1 VSKTIETKTGK
12 FIYTDS
18 EDDENRSDL
27 NSSLAVR
34 TKAAVKAFSPVISTP
49 SVSAGRVR
57 GKKTN
62 NECKIPVKLTTELI
76 VPQRQAAKKAT
87 ESLHSTNANI
97 SLKEKKEDKETK
109 GIGKENVV
117 LDQQPILKPDVKV
130 SETAHLITDSHH
142 SASHVKSRTESSK
155 NSKDSDR
162 KGSSEKASDFP
173 SYVPQ
178 RQAARKA
185 AETIKIGS
193 TKSAPS
199 GFDIDADLGTDAV
212 SIRKN
217 PKVKS
222 DLKGSSALLNKTKMD
237 PKTKSK
243 MEILFDLSDS
253 DTTETKELLKE
264 TDGLLHSKKKG
275 RLGAHDA
282 ESTQAT
288 GKPFRDRG
296 PRPTE
301 SESQSKRGGVASSS
315 HSTSTGRGAQKHV
328 GKNALTTNKSSST
341 TVPKTKIGI
350 SRSGTESNE
359 KSFSKLK
366 QQQHEKEQ
374 HKQKKLLS
382 SKKSIQGDS
391 AITPTSSA
399 SINSINTT
407 VKSDYDRSNQQR
419 TKQSN
424 RSRTCSTSSSSTSRS
439 RSSSSSSSTSSSSS
453 GSSSSNSDS
462 SSSSSCSS
470 QANGSEKA
478 VIPASKSQSNAKA
491 KQRTL
496 ESEPRTRNYSSNMSD
511 SIRKPDSTDSSAS
524 GSVSSTSSSSSSDST
539 SSSSDSEPESRNKA
553 TSAETN
559 TIRDGSEASLQ
570 RQKGSFLD
578 SSPRTTAKN
587 KPTQSPAS
595 RKKLPLSDRD
605 NRSSSPKFK
614 SDSCGRSGESNI
626 NQSAT
631 HEINQGD
638 ELPWRASTRFEHP
651 DGVCRNSVE
660 CSESKSSIS
669 PKKPKTINSA
679 NSKSTEDSR
688 PRDYEGIEVAQCT
701 IGERAFNTTKHR
713 EALEHPREGTSS
725 GSLFRQ
731 AKSFEGP
738 FPSPEPPVKKH
749 KPSSSS
755 HDTTNLKIHFE
766 YESELLDIAQ
776 AVTRGPNEDHIFD
789 KECDVNEATIQ
800 STLNYSLSTEVLTK
814 ADTNEDSARETMNL
828 VEKLRMQYAFKTCP
842 TGQDTGEETC
852 TNKSTEQNEAGP
864 PQPPST
870 PQSKNNKNHSN
881 DVSIESTQ
889 PELDRRPSD
898 VEESCQAFELGN
910 KLQPLPSPPNASS
923 SNSRQSKWKPLTPAK
938 ELGVDDPPAL
948 CTKMDSSA
956 ALAQPKNQ
964 IILTDGNTS
973 HGALKDSKEVVPNS
987 SSYPPDNPAMP
998 VQQDHNLQST
1008 FFYNI
1013 PPPPFS
1019 TTTFPFPPFYNNFFQ
1034 REFLPPYLFPP
1045 AYSSASPPDIP
1056 TSPSTSQRP
1065 AETSS
1070 SASTFSRC
1078 RTEQNDSKLV
1088 ISSSSIRKIDESNNK
1103 NVSPKL
1109 PLDFKNRI
1117 QDSNSLCEPVAPKS
1131 SIKEQNPSSEPGV
1144 IERQSETP
1152 WISDSEYQ
1160 SVSCRLEIS
1169 TVSDLTSSNTSVKSD
1184 SYSHQNQNRMKTG
1197 GGSLKTD
1204 TSLLVHEDKS
1214 LKTKDGTSNSGLS
1227 NLEIPVTST
1236 STSSLPMEVGSPVWL
1251 SNTGVNSSND
1261 RNQRQR
1267 PTRQAAINATKA
1279 TAEQLNEM
1287 HASISANV
1295 IGTSSVS
1302 ESTLTQ
1308 TSNSSPT
1315 RQRGGPRSRG
1325 GNGQRGA
1332 RSRGSGV
1339 TKRGGPLGVFEP
1351 KLVSGLSAQNVAG
1364 TVYDFDDFNDELS
1377 DSERNSS
1384 VASSKS
1390 HPPSRKVE
1398 PLSMAVSNC
1407 GKSPKCNTNSK
1418 TVTGLSRLRKS
1429 REMSGENI
1437 VVESENEPSRSS
1449 TEATSVNLRE
1459 KTSSSPMRKRPSE
1472 FESPICTTSSTAQTV
1487 PPMRLTIPR
1496 SCSLSMTVDS
1506 NTSRSGSIARATPS
1520 HPEVSENGRET
1531 CFIVKRDDAVNNQQN
1546 LNQVNITQHSS
1557 TSQLLGVGSSSSL
1570 ASSGSTVVTE
1580 QQQSRFSAIPIA
1592 APSVKAMQDL
1602 EALES
1607 AIESAL
1613 AAKSSVNISNHENA
1627 EAALPLLPSA
1637 IPTPANTVSTNETKA
1652 IVDSSRHALK
1662 FKIKGPFL
1670 DANYSSGNNSNMQ
1683 MNASNSVSTPSNES
1697 SNLRRM
1703 RKKELI
1709 RQYVSQDVTTP
1720 SQPPHLNA
1728 FLHFPYS
1735 SALAYANEEYL
1746 LAGSNDLNEVIG
1758 STNSGTLF
1766 PSSSSSSSLS
1776 VNQYGKGMIGT
1787 MNAFSGGI
1795 KSNHISIPKAVA
1807 SLGSLGPLNEDCI
1820 EDSPLIVGNEPRE
1833 GRRRRR
1839 GGNGNPPL
1847 SRELRN
1853 LQLSTAAVDVVTLES
1868 DKTSVDTFLTGRR
1881 KERRRGRPPAVNRQ
1895 SASGPSTAVS
1905 ISTKM
1910 RTDSPSTII
1919 QQTVEQKET
1928 KNSQDFV
1935 SHPPPK
1941 LKIRFRGKVG
1951 AGEMVT
1957 VCDSGQTE
1965 GSNASFAYSEGISD
1979 SSQYVSQII
1988 KKEEETEARKIR
2000 FRPPKKRIS
2009 DTGCDSFMVEH
2020 GSSILRAETNNPP
2033 TLEELRRQSM
2043 KFREEVM
2050 ADFSK
2055 SEKRKGVPLAAN
2067 EDVLIG
2073 KNKPDVE
2080 AASPPSG
2087 LDSKPEFKN
2096 KRHKTK
2102 TRKDRSKSKDLDGN
2116 NRKRPLVAS
2125 TDLMSIAGGGSDS
2138 SEGGMCKTGGDGHI
2152 VDRSNGEDCIINIG
2166 GHGDHGNGSISGVGY
2181 KRKRSPSGDSDSL
2194 EHTSHLTDQNI
2205 DQYRRL
2211 NGVKIISKD
2220 GTVNCSAP
2228 PKLIIRFG
2236 KKPMSSTVSGDS
2248 SSFQLQHSE
2257 SNLGGKTES
2266 QGCENVSPPPPLEKP
2281 SASESLPNAGV
2292 TTLRLMPL
2300 KLKLARC
2307 SQGYVTKGKSEQ
2319 VTPPPSP
2326 TPPPTTSSKESC
2338 QVR

>member
-1 VSKTIETKTGK
+1 MKAGK

-18 EDDENRSDL
+18 EDDENRSDQ

-49 SVSAGRVR
+49 SISAGRVR
-57 GKKTN
+57 GKKIN
-62 NECKIPVKLTTELI
+62 NECKVPVKMTTELI

-109 GIGKENVV
+109 GIGKENLV
-117 LDQQPILKPDVKV
+117 LDQQPILKPDVKM
-130 SETAHLITDSHH
+130 SEGPHLISDSHH
-142 SASHVKSRTESSK
+142 TASHIKSRTESLKK
-155 NSKDSDR
+155 NEDSDR
-162 KGSSEKASDFP
+162 KGSGEKASDFP

-193 TKSAPS
+193 TKSATS

-217 PKVKS
+217 LKFKS
-222 DLKGSSALLNKTKMD
+222 DPKGSSVPLSKTKMD

-315 HSTSTGRGAQKHV
+315 HSTSTGRGAQKFI
-328 GKNALTTNKSSST
+328 GKNTLTTNKSSSAI
-341 TVPKTKIGI
+341 VSKTKIGI
-350 SRSGTESNE
+350 SRSGSESVE
-359 KSFSKLK
+359 KSFSRLK
-366 QQQHEKEQ
+366 QQQHEQEQ
-374 HKQKKLLS
+374 LRQKKLLS
-382 SKKSIQGDS
+382 SKKSTQGDS
-391 AITPTSSA
+391 ATTLTSSA
-399 SINSINTT
+399 SINSVSTT
-407 VKSDYDRSNQQR
+407 VKSDYDRSNHQR
-419 TKQSN
+419 TKQSI

-439 RSSSSSSSTSSSSS
+439 RSSSSSSSTTSSSS

-462 SSSSSCSS
+462 SSGSSCSS
-470 QANGSEKA
+470 KVNGSEKA
-478 VIPASKSQSNAKA
+478 VIPAAKSQSNAKA

-496 ESEPRTRNYSSNMSD
+496 KIEPRFRNYSSSMPD
-511 SIRKPDSTDSSAS
+511 SIRKPDSTDSSTS
-524 GSVSSTSSSSSSDST
+524 GSGSSTSSSSSSDST
-539 SSSSDSEPESRNKA
+539 SSSSDSEPESRDKA

-578 SSPRTTAKN
+578 SSPRTTAKT
-587 KPTQSPAS
+587 KPTQSPTS
-595 RKKLPLSDRD
+595 RKKLPLSERD

-614 SDSCGRSGESNI
+614 SDSCERSGDSNI
-626 NQSAT
+626 DQSAT

-638 ELPWRASTRFEHP
+638 KLPWRTSTRFEHL
-651 DGVCRNSVE
+651 DGVCRNSIE
-660 CSESKSSIS
+660 CSESEESKPSIS
-669 PKKPKTINSA
+669 PKKPKTTNSPT
-679 NSKSTEDSR
+679 SKSTDSKDSR
-688 PRDYEGIEVAQCT
+688 PRDYEGAEVAQCT
-701 IGERAFNTTKHR
+701 ISERSFNTTTQR
-713 EALEHPREGTSS
+713 QTLEHLGEGTCS
-725 GSLFRQ
+725 GSLFGQ
-731 AKSFEGP
+731 AKALEGP
-738 FPSPEPPVKKH
+738 FPSTEPPVKKH
-749 KPSSSS
+749 KTSSSL
-755 HDTTNLKIHFE
+755 HDTTYLKSHFE

-776 AVTRGPNEDHIFD
+776 AVTHGPNEDHLFN
-789 KECDVNEATIQ
+789 KEKCDNNELTIP
-800 STLNYSLSTEVLTK
+800 STLNYPLSAEVITK

-842 TGQDTGEETC
+842 SGQDAGEDLC
-852 TNKSTEQNEAGP
+852 TNKSLEQNETALS
-864 PQPPST
+864 QPPST
-870 PQSKNNKNHSN
+870 LHSKHFKNHSN
-881 DVSIESTQ
+881 DVTIESTQ
-889 PELDRRPSD
+889 PEGDRRLSD
-898 VEESCQAFELGN
+898 VEETCQAFELRN
-910 KLQPLPSPPNASS
+910 KLQPSLSPPNASYL
-923 SNSRQSKWKPLTPAK
+923 NSRQSKWKPLTPAK
-938 ELGVDDPPAL
+938 ELGADDPPVL
-948 CTKMDSSA
+948 CTKIDGST
-956 ALAQPKNQ
+956 ALAKSRSKT
-964 IILTDGNTS
+964 ILVDSNTS
-973 HGALKDSKEVVPNS
+973 HSAPKDSKDIPPNS
-987 SSYPPDNPAMP
+987 SSYPNDPAMP
-998 VQQDHNLQST
+998 IQQDHNLQSA

-1019 TTTFPFPPFYNNFFQ
+1019 TSTFPFPPFYNNFFQ
-1034 REFLPPYLFPP
+1034 REFLPSYLFPP
-1045 AYSSASPPDIP
+1045 AYSSSSPPDVP
-1056 TSPSTSQRP
+1056 TSPSISQRP
-1065 AETSS
+1065 AETSL
-1070 SASTFSRC
+1070 SASTRC
-1078 RTEQNDSKLV
+1078 RTEQDDGKLA
-1088 ISSSSIRKIDESNNK
+1088 ISSSSVRKIDDVNNK
-1103 NVSPKL
+1103 NASPKE
-1109 PLDFKNRI
+1109 PLDSKNRL
-1117 QDSNSLCEPVAPKS
+1117 QDSNSICEPVAPKS
-1131 SIKEQNPSSEPGV
+1131 STKEKNLSSEPGV
-1144 IERQSETP
+1144 IERQSEASFG
-1152 WISDSEYQ
+1152 ISDSDYQ
-1160 SVSCRLEIS
+1160 SVSSRMEIS
-1169 TVSDLTSSNTSVKSD
+1169 TISDLISTSNTSVNAD
-1184 SYSHQNQNRMKTG
+1184 SYSQKKEKRMKSD
-1197 GGSLKTD
+1197 GGSLKSETPI
-1204 TSLLVHEDKS
+1204 LVQEDKS
-1214 LKTKDGTSNSGLS
+1214 LKTKDGTSNLCLN
-1227 NLEIPVTST
+1227 NLLIPVTLSNT
-1236 STSSLPMEVGSPVWL
+1236 ISLPMEVGSSVWL
-1251 SNTGVNSSND
+1251 PNTGLIPSND
-1261 RNQRQR
+1261 KNQRQR

-1287 HASISANV
+1287 NPSAGATVPSI
-1295 IGTSSVS
+1295 SSVS
-1302 ESTLTQ
+1302 ESTFTQ
-1308 TSNSSPT
+1308 ASNSSPT

-1325 GNGQRGA
+1325 NGQRGG
-1332 RSRGSGV
+1332 RSRGGGV

-1390 HPPSRKVE
+1390 HPSSRKVE

-1407 GKSPKCNTNSK
+1407 GRSPKCNSK
-1418 TVTGLSRLRKS
+1418 IVTGLSRLRKS

-1437 VVESENEPSRSS
+1437 TESENEPSRSS
-1449 TEATSVNLRE
+1449 VEAASGNFRE
-1459 KTSSSPMRKRPSE
+1459 KTSSSPIRKRLGE
-1472 FESPICTTSSTAQTV
+1472 FESTNCSISSAPTV

-1496 SCSLSMTVDS
+1496 SCSVSVTADS
-1506 NTSRSGSIARATPS
+1506 NPCRSGSMARATPS
-1520 HPEVSENGRET
+1520 YSEVAEMGRET
-1531 CFIVKRDDAVNNQQN
+1531 SFLVKRDDTVNNQQT
-1546 LNQVNITQHSS
+1546 LNQVNMIQHSS
-1557 TSQLLGVGSSSSL
+1557 TSQLLGV
-1570 ASSGSTVVTE
+1570 ATPGSTVVTE
-1580 QQQSRFSAIPIA
+1580 HIQSRFSTIPIA

-1613 AAKSSVNISNHENA
+1613 AAKSSINISNHENA
-1627 EAALPLLPSA
+1627 EASLPLLPSA
-1637 IPTPANTVSTNETKA
+1637 IPTPANTVSTNETKVM
-1652 IVDSSRHALK
+1652 VDSSRHALK

-1670 DANYSSGNNSNMQ
+1670 DANYSSGNSSNMP
-1683 MNASNSVSTPSNES
+1683 MNVGNSVSTPSNES

-1720 SQPPHLNA
+1720 SQPAHLNA

-1766 PSSSSSSSLS
+1766 PSSSSLSSLS

-1807 SLGSLGPLNEDCI
+1807 SLGSLGPLNEDGN
-1820 EDSPLIVGNEPRE
+1820 EDSPLVVGSEPRE

-1853 LQLSTAAVDVVTLES
+1853 LQLSTAAVDVVTFES
-1868 DKTSVDTFLTGRR
+1868 EKTTVDTLLPGRR

-1895 SASGPSTAVS
+1895 RASGPSTAVS
-1905 ISTKM
+1905 ISTN
-1910 RTDSPSTII
+1910 SPSTTI
-1919 QQTVEQKET
+1919 QQIAEQKET

-1935 SHPPPK
+1935 THPPPK

-1957 VCDSGQTE
+1957 VCDTGQMEAHT
-1965 GSNASFAYSEGISD
+1965 NTSFAFSEGTSD
-1979 SSQYVSQII
+1979 SSQYVSQIL
-1988 KKEEETEARKIR
+1988 KKEEETEAKKIR

-2009 DTGCDSFMVEH
+2009 DTSCESFMVEH
-2020 GSSILRAETNNPP
+2020 GSSILRTESNNPP

-2055 SEKRKGVPLAAN
+2055 SEKRKGVPLAVL
-2067 EDVLIG
+2067 EDVSIG
-2073 KNKPDVE
+2073 KSKPDAE
-2080 AASPPSG
+2080 AASSPSG
-2087 LDSKPEFKN
+2087 LDPKPELKN

-2102 TRKDRSKSKDLDGN
+2102 TRKDRSKSKDRDGN

-2138 SEGGMCKTGGDGHI
+2138 SEGGMCNAGGDGN
-2152 VDRSNGEDCIINIG
+2152 VGDGSNGDNCIINIS
-2166 GHGDHGNGSISGVGY
+2166 GHGDHGNGNITGMGY
-2181 KRKRSPSGDSDSL
+2181 KRKRSPSGDSNSL
-2194 EHTSHLTDQNI
+2194 EHTSHLTDHNI

-2220 GTVNCSAP
+2220 SSVSCSAP

-2236 KKPMSSTVSGDS
+2236 KKPMSTTASGDS
-2248 SSFQLQHSE
+2248 SSYQLQHSE
-2257 SNLGGKTES
+2257 SNLRGEMES
-2266 QGCENVSPPPPLEKP
+2266 HGCENVSPPPPLEKP
-2281 SASESLPNAGV
+2281 PSSESLPNSSV
-2292 TTLRLMPL
+2292 TSLRLMPL

-2326 TPPPTTSSKESC
+2326 TPPPPPASSKESC